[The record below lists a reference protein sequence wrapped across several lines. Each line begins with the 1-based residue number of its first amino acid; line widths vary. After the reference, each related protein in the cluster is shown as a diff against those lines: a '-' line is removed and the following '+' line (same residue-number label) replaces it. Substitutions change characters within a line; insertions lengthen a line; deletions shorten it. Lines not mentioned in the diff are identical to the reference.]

1 MASKQPAWPFKKE
14 SCLEWKG
21 LLDKDGYGRVKVD
34 GESKRIHRAFYGA
47 WFGVALKDS
56 DVLLHSCDN
65 PQCFSP
71 HHLTVGTQKENV
83 ADMDKKGRRVNA
95 SSNITVCPHGHEYTK
110 QNTLVYKD
118 GKRRCRIC
126 RDNAKRKHNG

>member
-1 MASKQPAWPFKKE
+1 VADKLSNWTHTRQ

-34 GESKRIHRAFYGA
+34 GESKRIHRAFYEA
-47 WFGVALKDS
+47 WFAVALKDS

-65 PQCFSP
+65 PQCFNP

-95 SSNITVCPHGHEYTK
+95 SSSITVCPHGHPYTK
-110 QNTLVYKD
+110 ENTLVYRD
-118 GKRRCRIC
+118 GKRRCKTC
-126 RDNAKRKHNG
+126 RDNAKRTNNG